1 MGHAAESRFGFDPT
15 QSNQA
20 LWNTVELLQ
29 NQVRDLIK
37 SGPAN
42 DRSHALGSPG
52 SRIAEILRA
61 RSMRAKFFKAELF
74 ADPAWDM
81 LLDLYRAELDQ
92 YRVSVTSLCTASGVP
107 TSTALRWLRALEEE
121 GLITRRQDPLD
132 GRRSFVALTSAAVA
146 AMDSY
151 FTAVRQTQPL

>member
-1 MGHAAESRFGFDPT
+1 
-15 QSNQA
+15 
-20 LWNTVELLQ
+20 
-29 NQVRDLIK
+29 
-37 SGPAN
+37 
-42 DRSHALGSPG
+42 
-52 SRIAEILRA
+52 
-61 RSMRAKFFKAELF
+61 MRAKFFKAELF

-132 GRRSFVALTSAAVA
+132 GRRTFVALTTAAVGSMNA
-146 AMDSY
+146 Y
-151 FTAVRQTQPL
+151 FDAIGQTQPL

>member
-1 MGHAAESRFGFDPT
+1 MGHAAESRFEFESL
-15 QSNQA
+15 QNNQA

-29 NQVRDLIK
+29 NQVRDLLK
-37 SGPAN
+37 GPAN
-42 DRSHALGSPG
+42 DRSQLPASPG
-52 SRIAEILRA
+52 SRITEILRA
-61 RSMRAKFFKAELF
+61 RSMRARHFKAELF

-92 YRVSVTSLCTASGVP
+92 YRVSITSLCAASGVP

-132 GRRSFVALTSAAVA
+132 GRRTFVALTRAAVESMGA
-146 AMDSY
+146 Y
-151 FTAVRQTQPL
+151 FASIGPTQPL